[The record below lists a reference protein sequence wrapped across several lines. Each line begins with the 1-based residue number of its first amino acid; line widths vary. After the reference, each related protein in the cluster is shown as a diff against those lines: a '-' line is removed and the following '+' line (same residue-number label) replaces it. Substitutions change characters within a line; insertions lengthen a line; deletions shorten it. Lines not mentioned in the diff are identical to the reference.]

1 MAFNNTKKDSGQS
14 SSEVAINFCSINIG
28 GMSDRSR
35 FTLNKY
41 CHEKSIDI
49 LAIQESLTVDKAKL
63 NLNSMDCVTDTNN
76 SLNRGASLYVNSQKF
91 SINQLPQVS
100 KVSKNVDTAW
110 GLVCGKGFRYVVGS
124 VYLKLNHKEA
134 VNELIKILNSAKKQA
149 SQLKAKGIIVFGD
162 YNARNR
168 LWGNQIDNQYGEE
181 LADKLDFQEYSII
194 SSEDP
199 TFLSSNGNSNI
210 DLLICSNNIEP
221 KFSNLLT
228 DPVVE
233 LFSGAPNRGHVPIS
247 TTMKINCSGTQNP
260 TPKLRIDIERMDWEK
275 WSEFIESSLEKDYRI
290 LQ

>member
-1 MAFNNTKKDSGQS
+1 MF
-14 SSEVAINFCSINIG
+14 I
-28 GMSDRSR
+28 
-35 FTLNKY
+35 
-41 CHEKSIDI
+41 
-49 LAIQESLTVDKAKL
+49 
-63 NLNSMDCVTDTNN
+63 
-76 SLNRGASLYVNSQKF
+76 
-91 SINQLPQVS
+91 INQLPQVS
-100 KVSKNVDTAW
+100 KDSKNVDSVW

-168 LWGNQIDNQYGEE
+168 LWGNQINNQYGEE

-233 LFSGAPNRGHVPIS
+233 LFSRPPNRGHVPIS
-247 TTMKINCSGTQNP
+247 TTMKINCYGTQNP
-260 TPKLRIDIERMDWEK
+260 TSKLRIDLQRMDWEK